1 MSNAKTL
8 RQRKE
13 ARRRALIYFKAWLP
27 TLTVV
32 LILVAMLLPCLR
44 YTIAGT
50 GTKEPIS
57 EATLLSNTWET
68 TRGAIFGDGKWQK
81 TELGFAKASFYTMLV
96 SIVLFVISAAMS
108 VWGSIG
114 ATRYYLNPR
123 REGREHAIYR
133 TFFSRPLL
141 FGYQLLMLPLLAFPR
156 IIVLFYQ
163 ELLFYPTILNLTF
176 PEPLIIGILL
186 LILNL
191 VLTLAA
197 KKWERRMALDVF
209 GSPKQTE
216 EPDELETY
224 EEVRA
229 LDELDEDEQKHYEMN
244 ERVRAE
250 QMERIRKLL
259 ARDDEDQDKGTT
271 S

>member
-1 MSNAKTL
+1 MRNQKRL

-13 ARRRALIYFKAWLP
+13 ARCRALIYLKAWLP
-27 TLTVV
+27 TITVV
-32 LILVAMLLPCLR
+32 LLLVAMLIPCLR

-68 TRGAIFGDGKWQK
+68 TRGALFGDGKWQK
-81 TELGFAKASFYTMLV
+81 TELGFAKASFYAMLV
-96 SIVLFVISAAMS
+96 SVVLFGLSAAMS
-108 VWGSIG
+108 VWASVG

-123 REGREHAIYR
+123 REGKEYAVYR

-191 VLTLAA
+191 SLTLAA
-197 KKWERRMALDVF
+197 KKWERRMSLDVF
-209 GSPKQTE
+209 ASPKQKE
-216 EPDELETY
+216 EPDELENY
-224 EEVRA
+224 EEPRF
-229 LDELDEDEQKHYEMN
+229 LSEEERQTYEMN
-244 ERVRAE
+244 EKVREE